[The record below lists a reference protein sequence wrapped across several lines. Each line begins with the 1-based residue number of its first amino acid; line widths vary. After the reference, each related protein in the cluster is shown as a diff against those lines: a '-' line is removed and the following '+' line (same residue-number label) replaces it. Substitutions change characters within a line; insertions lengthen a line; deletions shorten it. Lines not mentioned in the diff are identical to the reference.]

1 MKTSRSKTPM
11 PTGRTLSF
19 PDLIEEA
26 SLTTLRAPT
35 GLLSR
40 VWGWIRERRDTR
52 SSSRRLRIAETVSL
66 GEKRFVAVVQV
77 DGRHFLLAGGPTNI
91 ALLAQLDAN
100 DDFGNVLKKTLTSRK
115 RPAKRRRPALASDQ
129 SNLAP
134 QAPFNGNESSAGVLK
149 KATVPNKQSTKRN
162 RKQKPLPEQ
171 RPHAPLPQLNGTK
184 EFGDALKNAMTPTD
198 KQSAKQAGK
207 LNPGQAI
214 ERIGEYA

>member
-11 PTGRTLSF
+11 PTARTLSF
-19 PDLIEEA
+19 PVLTEEA
-26 SLTTLRAPT
+26 SLSTLRAPT

-91 ALLAQLDAN
+91 ALLAQLDPN
-100 DDFGNVLKKTLTSRK
+100 DDFENVLKKTLTSRK
-115 RPAKRRRPALASDQ
+115 QPAKRRRPASASDR

-134 QAPFNGNESSAGVLK
+134 QAQLNGNKPSAEVLK
-149 KATVPNKQSTKRN
+149 KATVPNKQSTKRT
-162 RKQKPLPEQ
+162 RKQKALPEQ
-171 RPHAPLPQLNGTK
+171 RSHAPLSQVNGT
-184 EFGDALKNAMTPTD
+184 EAFGDALKNAMTATN

-207 LNPGQAI
+207 LNPGRAI